1 MTGANHIIFLD
12 PPHLQS
18 VLNQA
23 IGRINRFGQKRD
35 MNVYHLLVDGSLDIE
50 LRETAKK
57 TYRRED
63 ERELFLYWLC

>member
-23 IGRINRFGQKRD
+23 IGRINRFGQKRA
-35 MNVYHLLVDGSLDIE
+35 MRVIHLVVEGSLDSE
-50 LRETAKK
+50 LREIAKN
-57 TYRRED
+57 TYRQED
-63 ERELFLYWLC
+63 ESKFKN